1 MRAMPLPSIRTA
13 RRYRSFTLACAF
25 LVVAGCAANSRIQV
39 REVEQEV
46 TVVSAAPFRRIA
58 VIAVDRNPAARRA
71 WEDAFATR
79 LGGTGTTVT
88 KGDGLP
94 GAATNDADAVAVDG
108 RSVIEAAR
116 AAGADAILY
125 VRPPNAVPM
134 RARDGARRF
143 LDARS
148 GPEVRMSE
156 FDDSPTAVAELRL
169 FQITTDSHV
178 WRALVTIQY
187 PPASGVP
194 PGGVADAAVSAMQR
208 RGLVRAAPG

>member
-1 MRAMPLPSIRTA
+1 MRVMPRPSIRTA
-13 RRYRSFTLACAF
+13 TRYRSFALACAF
-25 LVVAGCAANSRIQV
+25 LVLAGCAANSRIQV

-46 TVVSAAPFRRIA
+46 VVVRTEPFKRIA
-58 VIAVDRNPAARRA
+58 VIAVDRNPQARRA

-94 GAATNDADAVAVDG
+94 GAAGVDADAVVVDG
-108 RSVIEAAR
+108 VPVIEAAR
-116 AAGADAILY
+116 AAGADAILF

-134 RARDGARRF
+134 RASDGARRF

-156 FDDSPTAVAELRL
+156 FDDSPSAVAELRL
-169 FQITTDSHV
+169 FQLTTGSNV
-178 WRALVTIQY
+178 WRAMVTIQY

-208 RGLVRAAPG
+208 RGFVRG